1 MGKRKSLLKQDKL
14 CGLSGIPAQAAAKKP
29 EAGYPY
35 GA

>member
-14 CGLSGIPAQAAAKKP
+14 CGLNGIPAQAAMKT
-29 EAGYPY
+29 GTGNSY